1 MKRVVFV
8 FLLIV
13 FGLLNQ
19 SRVWAKNPKSVAVGY
34 VTYVLLATTEKAG
47 LNLPVF
53 PQTVNVSMLESL
65 ISNVEELQQRLERVY
80 KYSNF
85 TLLKTDK
92 NLVLFTPGSKI
103 FTVLNLKKP
112 DFSINFELDEPV
124 ANQVPVLLRIRKQ
137 EKEVSR
143 VSYLANFGKT
153 MITGFPLSAS
163 DSGKNKAL
171 FVAVNYW
178 GKTITSGQDYPKIID
193 FYKRLN
199 FFVPPESKDVRIVK
213 SINHF
218 FNVNYGVKKFVPLNR
233 IFPGPVLS
241 KAKAFEAK
249 LAKEGFVP
257 YDVPPQP
264 VGGFAALQ
272 KNLIYPEKARKKGI
286 EGVVV
291 LHVLIGKNGRVLQAK
306 VLKSL
311 NDELNSAAIQA
322 IKKTKWKPALQKKDG
337 KEIPVSVWVSIPVV
351 FRLHKK

>member
-1 MKRVVFV
+1 MKRVGFIW
-8 FLLIV
+8 LLLV
-13 FGLLNQ
+13 FGLLNP
-19 SRVWAKNPKSVAVGY
+19 SHIWAKNSKSVAVGY
-34 VTYVLLATTEKAG
+34 VTYVMLATTENAG

-103 FTVLNLKKP
+103 FTGIDLKKP
-112 DFSINFELDEPV
+112 DFSINFELSEPV
-124 ANQVPVLLRIRKQ
+124 GNQVPVLLRVRER
-137 EKEVSR
+137 EKEISR
-143 VSYLANFGKT
+143 VSYLAPFGKT
-153 MITGFPLSAS
+153 MITGFPLSVS
-163 DSGKNKAL
+163 DSDKNKAL

-178 GKTITSGQDYPKIID
+178 GKTIMSGQDYPKIID
-193 FYKRLN
+193 FFKRLN

-218 FNVNYGVKKFVPLNR
+218 FNVNYGVKKFIPLSR
-233 IFPGPVLS
+233 ILPKSVLS
-241 KAKAFEAK
+241 KAKAFEVN

-272 KNLIYPEKARKKGI
+272 KNLVYPEKARKKGI

-291 LHVLIGKNGRVLQAK
+291 LHVLIGKDGRVLQAK
-306 VLKSL
+306 VLKSP
-311 NDELNSAAIQA
+311 NDELNSAAIRA
-322 IKKTKWKPALQKKDG
+322 IKKTLWKPALQKKNG
-337 KEIPVSVWVSIPVV
+337 KQIPVKVWVSIPVV
-351 FRLHKK
+351 FRLRK